1 MKMRKKIAALLA
13 AAMIA
18 SVMPMTA
25 FAASTNR
32 ITQIVKVADDGATA
46 DPKLS
51 IELKDGLAKD
61 KTFYLKL
68 ENAKWNKDEVA
79 ETTSVGVGVTA
90 TFTVEPVDGSD
101 TELAVTANEA
111 FDEKD
116 VIVIGLNTKDIK
128 GEATVEVEPWD
139 TTVTAGK
146 YVFATSSSKKAIAT
160 VGDAP
165 SFYTGTNDL
174 AKITLEES
182 ALGAFASAKKDEN
195 IEITL
200 DNDDFEFTGNYTAKA
215 GKGFRDVDLAAA
227 LDFSNADN
235 DDAQRFVIKMVTPA
249 LFKDLQRGTIEIELE
264 VKSTTKRPTLG
275 DLEAEVGGDLVEA
288 KDVKVATIAEYGVEL
303 KSEKE
308 YEFVAGK
315 EEKVEFHLNEIVDDS
330 MVGGRVTEFTLTEG
344 VYFKEVKIVD
354 GSADAKD
361 TAKTPITLLHDGKDD
376 TVNGFSVKLP
386 VDAKEIDKF
395 KFEAKIEITAA
406 FEGDVELKAEGRSIG
421 EELEV
426 KLAEVEAPVKVT
438 VEPMKVKPG
447 FKEQVGGKIVIEE
460 TDKARLMQGKK
471 IIISLD
477 GEDGMSLEDADVE
490 VTKGDLRK
498 GDVDVKANA
507 KDGTIEISVKRRSKE
522 ASTIEITNVKV
533 KLDRTVPQGYYDV
546 NVGGTAIS
554 ELADGRIYYK
564 KADGA
569 KEDETYGNDNIVGKQ
584 FIIVGDP
591 ITGVKSEVKFVIG
604 SNKFLV
610 DGVEKEMDAAAYIKD
625 GRTMVPLRY
634 LATALGIDGE
644 AIKFNAG
651 TVTIFGGDGK
661 VIQVAVNSKDL
672 VINGMTI
679 PMVAAAEIIDGRT
692 YVPVTEIGG
701 VFGVAGSW
709 DAATQTATFK

>member
-32 ITQIVKVADDGATA
+32 VTQIVKVANDGSTKA
-46 DPKLS
+46 PQLK
-51 IELKDGLAKD
+51 IELKDEL
-61 KTFYLKL
+61 KTGEIFYLNL
-68 ENAKWNKDEVA
+68 TNAEWNKK
-79 ETTSVGVGVTA
+79 TTDSAVDYDFVPVNDTTLGVKALKNLPEKTMI
-90 TFTVEPVDGSD
+90 TVD
-101 TELAVTANEA
+101 
-111 FDEKD
+111 
-116 VIVIGLNTKDIK
+116 LNTKSIK
-128 GEATVEVEPWD
+128 GEATVEVDPWD

-146 YVFATSSSKKAIAT
+146 YVFATSSEAKAIVT
-160 VGDAP
+160 VKEDDAP
-165 SFYTGTNDL
+165 SFYVGTNKI
-174 AKITLEES
+174 AKITIEEA
-182 ALGAFASAKKDEN
+182 ALGAFEN
-195 IEITL
+195 AGDDNTFEVEL
-200 DNDDFEFTGNYTAKA
+200 DNDDFEFTGRYAVKYSRGFSSLTDLTVTDTKVDTQPLY
-215 GKGFRDVDLAAA
+215 GKVANRDDQTLEFKIAPSA
-227 LDFSNADN
+227 
-235 DDAQRFVIKMVTPA
+235 FVNK
-249 LFKDLQRGTIEIELE
+249 QRGVIEIELE
-264 VKSTTKRPTLG
+264 VKNTVRKPETG
-275 DLEAEVGGDLVEA
+275 DLKAGVVGKLVED
-288 KDVKVATIAEYGVEL
+288 KEYKVATIAEYGMEL
-303 KSEKE
+303 KSEKD
-308 YEFVAGK
+308 YEFVAGQDETVK
-315 EEKVEFHLNEIVDDS
+315 FHLNEIVNDS
-330 MVGGRVTEFTLTEG
+330 MVSGRETEFRLPEG
-344 VYFKEVKIVD
+344 VYFAETVAGKANVKVKDHSSVVAEPVRDKD
-354 GSADAKD
+354 GR
-361 TAKTPITLLHDGKDD
+361 IEGF
-376 TVNGFSVKLP
+376 TVNLTTDP
-386 VDAKEIDKF
+386 AEIDKF
-395 KFEAKIEITAA
+395 EFEAVLDIRST
-406 FEGDVELKAEGRSIG
+406 FEGDIVLEVEGRSIG

-426 KLAEVEAPVKVT
+426 KLAEVVAPVKVT

-460 TDKARLMQGKK
+460 TDKARLMQGKD
-471 IIISLD
+471 IVISLAD
-477 GEDGMSLEDADVE
+477 KDDGMTIEAAKATV
-490 VTKGDLRK
+490 VKGDLK
-498 GDVDVKANA
+498 AKDIDVKS
-507 KDGTIEISVKRRSKE
+507 KDGKLTITVKRKSKE
-522 ASTIEITNVKV
+522 ASTIEITDIEV
-533 KLDRTVPQGYYDV
+533 KLNRSVPQGYYDV
-546 NVGGTAIS
+546 NVGGSAIS
-554 ELADGRIYYK
+554 ELANKPYERD
-564 KADGA
+564 ASDSA
-569 KEDETYGNDNIVGKQ
+569 KDETYGNDNIVGKQ